1 MKYDGEKRKGSRRA
15 AEERQSGDLR
25 LTDTGNGRGLDMS
38 TKMRIALI
46 QMNIEAGNV
55 EANFAKMK
63 ERLEEAAAMEPKPDL
78 IVLPEMWN
86 TGYALDRIKELADAD
101 GARTKAYVSEFCRLR
116 GVNVLAGSVA
126 ELRGDG
132 VTNTV
137 HVFDRTGAE
146 IAEYSKI
153 HLFRLMDEHLHL
165 EAGEAEGAFEIEG
178 VPAAAMICYDI
189 RFPELA
195 RKLALGG
202 AKLLV
207 VPAEWPHP
215 RLHHWRT
222 LLQARAIENQMFV
235 VSCNTVG
242 ESGGANFF
250 GHSMVI
256 DPWGEV
262 LAEAEE
268 REQILVADIDLGLAD
283 EVRGR
288 IPVFADRRPNLY

>member
-1 MKYDGEKRKGSRRA
+1 
-15 AEERQSGDLR
+15 
-25 LTDTGNGRGLDMS
+25 MS
-38 TKMRIALI
+38 KPLRIALV
-46 QMNIEAGNV
+46 QMNIEAGNT
-55 EANFAKMK
+55 EANYANMK
-63 ERLEEAAAMEPKPDL
+63 ARLEEAVSIAPKPDI

-86 TGYALDRIKELADAD
+86 TGYALTEIRELADPNAS
-101 GARTKAYVSEFCRLR
+101 RTKAFFSEFCRTHEI
-116 GVNVLAGSVA
+116 VVIAGSIA
-126 ELRGDG
+126 ELRGDS
-132 VTNTV
+132 VTNTLYI
-137 HVFDRTGAE
+137 FDRTGAE

-153 HLFRLMDEHLHL
+153 HLFQLMNEHLHL
-165 EAGEAEGAFEIEG
+165 AAGDTPGAFELEG
-178 VPAAAMICYDI
+178 VSAAAMICYDI

-195 RKLALGG
+195 RKLALSG
-202 AKLLV
+202 AKILF

-242 ESGGANFF
+242 ESGGSNFF

-262 LAEAEE
+262 VAEAAEKE
-268 REQILVADIDLGLAD
+268 TILVAEIDLDLVD

-288 IPVFADRRPNLY
+288 IPVFADRRPNIYE

>member
-1 MKYDGEKRKGSRRA
+1 MIQMTA
-15 AEERQSGDLR
+15 LLR
-25 LTDTGNGRGLDMS
+25 L
-38 TKMRIALI
+38 ALV
-46 QMNIEAGNV
+46 QMNIEAGNPEV
-55 EANFAKMK
+55 NFAKM
-63 ERLEEAAAMEPKPDL
+63 EARLEEAAKLTPKPDL

-86 TGYALDRIKELADAD
+86 TGYALTEIHSLADRD
-101 GARTKAYVSEFCRLR
+101 GVRTQSVISAFCRKH
-116 GVNVLAGSVA
+116 GINVLAGSIA
-126 ELRGDG
+126 QLRGDD

-146 IAEYSKI
+146 ITEYNKI
-153 HLFRLMDEHLHL
+153 HLFQLMKEHLHL
-165 EAGEAEGAFEIEG
+165 QAGEQPCSFNLEG
-178 VPAAAMICYDI
+178 VPAGVVICYDI

-195 RKLALGG
+195 RKLALDG
-202 AKLLV
+202 AKILF

-262 LAEAEE
+262 LAEAVEE
-268 REQILVADIDLGLAD
+268 ETILTAEIDLAIVD
-283 EVRGR
+283 EVRGH
-288 IPVFADRRPNLY
+288 IPVFADRRPTLY